1 MEILYFSCLPQNAKR
16 HVTNHTS
23 NPKRMPNVCVND
35 KTDEVIIFL
44 LKIELDVSS
53 NIVFQTFIHIATT
66 KMIRI
71 DY

>member
-1 MEILYFSCLPQNAKR
+1 
-16 HVTNHTS
+16 
-23 NPKRMPNVCVND
+23 MPNVCVND